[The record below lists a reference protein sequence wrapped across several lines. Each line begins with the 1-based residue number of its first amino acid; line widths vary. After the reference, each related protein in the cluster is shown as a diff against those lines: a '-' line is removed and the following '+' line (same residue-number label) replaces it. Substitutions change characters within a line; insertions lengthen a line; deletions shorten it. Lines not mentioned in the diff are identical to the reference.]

1 MIIQEKKEIEK
12 KKFFQDG
19 GIMGQTGVQI
29 HHPCLVRVAA
39 LEAISWWWLFKSFF
53 FS

>member
-19 GIMGQTGVQI
+19 GIMDVILIPHKNIVTK
-29 HHPCLVRVAA
+29 
-39 LEAISWWWLFKSFF
+39 F
-53 FS
+53 